1 MDDIDVLYKIILLG
15 DAGVGKTNLLAYFSS
30 PSTVA
35 TDENGVAETF
45 HEVRKPTIGVEFGSK
60 TILHPD
66 GTRIRVQ
73 VWDTAGQER
82 YRAITSAH
90 YRRASGAILVY
101 DVSNPK
107 SFDNALNSWLEDLRR
122 VADEDMGIL
131 SCIMLVGN
139 KIDKEQEDNKNQ
151 ILENGTD
158 SISSSEG
165 KNSVENG
172 GKTINGH
179 KSNGTANKKANKF
192 VTKEQHEKACQEHR
206 LFSQRTSAKTGEN
219 VVKAF
224 EELIINVHNHFK
236 TIDDE
241 EDFPNAVVITGN
253 DDKNKPNDQCC

>member
-1 MDDIDVLYKIILLG
+1 MNMDDIDVLYKIILLG
-15 DAGVGKTNLLAYFSS
+15 DAGVGKTNLLAYFAS
-30 PSTVA
+30 PSPPAV
-35 TDENGVAETF
+35 DDNGVAESF

-101 DVSNPK
+101 DVTNPK
-107 SFDNALNSWLEDLRR
+107 SFDNALNSWLSDLRG

-131 SCIMLVGN
+131 SCITLVGN
-139 KIDKEQEDNKNQ
+139 KIDKLQNMKDKELLKNGSTGEAKSDTENENK
-151 ILENGTD
+151 
-158 SISSSEG
+158 
-165 KNSVENG
+165 KA
-172 GKTINGH
+172 INGH
-179 KSNGTANKKANKF
+179 TNSNGSKSSAPTY

-241 EDFPNAVVITGN
+241 EDFPNAVVITGDN
-253 DDKNKPNDQCC
+253 NSNKPSDQCC

>member
-15 DAGVGKTNLLAYFSS
+15 DAGVGKTNLLAYFAS
-30 PSTVA
+30 PSAVA

-45 HEVRKPTIGVEFGSK
+45 HEIRKPTIGVEFGSK

-107 SFDNALNSWLEDLRR
+107 SFDNAINSWLNDLRG

-139 KIDKEQEDNKNQ
+139 KIDKEQVELTKIKLNGNTNGENK
-151 ILENGTD
+151 TM
-158 SISSSEG
+158 
-165 KNSVENG
+165 ENG
-172 GKTINGH
+172 GVNGQ
-179 KSNGTANKKANKF
+179 KKIIENALKGF
-192 VTKEQHEKACQEHR
+192 VSKDKHNKACQEHR